1 MRVCVSVHAFACA
14 GSLLYGLLLMKGI
27 TMEIRPA
34 TMQDFDA
41 ISAVYAD
48 GRAQLAQ
55 LGIDQWQSGRPFPET
70 IRADIEHRE
79 LYVATEQ
86 DVFLGVAMFT
96 VRGDVEYDS
105 IDGAW
110 NTPGTSQNPDYLTI
124 HRVATNTHVARR
136 GTATALFGFA
146 ETLARQHHL
155 QALRVDTHPG
165 NIRMQALLEKL
176 GYSHV
181 GSFHLLHTT
190 EPTKLR
196 YVYEKLLS

>member
-70 IRADIEHRE
+70 IRADIEHKE

-86 DVFLGVAMFT
+86 GVFLGVAMFT

-146 ETLARQHHL
+146 ESLAHQHHL
-155 QALRVDTHPG
+155 RALRVDTHPG

-176 GYSHV
+176 GYTHV

>member
-1 MRVCVSVHAFACA
+1 MRVCVSVHAFACT

-34 TMQDFDA
+34 TMQDFDT

-96 VRGDVEYDS
+96 VQGDVEYDS

-146 ETLARQHHL
+146 ETLAHQHHL
-155 QALRVDTHPG
+155 RALRVDTHPG

-176 GYSHV
+176 GYTHV

>member
-96 VRGDVEYDS
+96 VQGDVEYDS

-146 ETLARQHHL
+146 ESLAHQHHL
-155 QALRVDTHPG
+155 RALRVDTHPG

-176 GYSHV
+176 GYTHV

>member
-1 MRVCVSVHAFACA
+1 
-14 GSLLYGLLLMKGI
+14 
-27 TMEIRPA
+27 MEIRPA

-70 IRADIEHRE
+70 IRADIEHKE

-86 DVFLGVAMFT
+86 GVFLGVAMFT

-176 GYSHV
+176 GYTHV

>member
-1 MRVCVSVHAFACA
+1 
-14 GSLLYGLLLMKGI
+14 
-27 TMEIRPA
+27 MEIRPA

-70 IRADIEHRE
+70 IRADIEHNE

-86 DVFLGVAMFT
+86 GVFLGVAMFT

-146 ETLARQHHL
+146 ESLARQHHL

-176 GYSHV
+176 GYTHV

>member
-1 MRVCVSVHAFACA
+1 
-14 GSLLYGLLLMKGI
+14 
-27 TMEIRPA
+27 MEIRPA

-96 VRGDVEYDS
+96 VQGDVEYDS

-146 ETLARQHHL
+146 ETLAHQHYL
-155 QALRVDTHPG
+155 RALRVDTHPG

-176 GYSHV
+176 GYTHV

>member
-1 MRVCVSVHAFACA
+1 
-14 GSLLYGLLLMKGI
+14 
-27 TMEIRPA
+27 MEIRLA

-70 IRADIEHRE
+70 IRADIQHQE

-86 DVFLGVAMFT
+86 DIFLGVAMFT
-96 VRGDVEYDS
+96 VQGDAEYDS

-146 ETLARQHHL
+146 ESLARQHHL
-155 QALRVDTHPG
+155 RALRVDTHPG

-176 GYSHV
+176 GYTRV